1 MRALPL
7 ALLATLSTL
16 GMAEET
22 RAADVTTPLV
32 LSQAEDDDPEVE
44 PTEDQEDAWRVY
56 LDLYAF
62 LPLQTT
68 STTTINDNSSTLTLP
83 LSDVFNTLDGALTF
97 KAAAEYGRLSFMAA
111 VNHASNSAST
121 SQSSWREINNPLRN
135 QLGLPSVLRQR
146 EIRID
151 NDVDVDINTNQTVV
165 DLALRYRA
173 GAIQKPRMAKGS
185 SSVQGL
191 LGARII
197 DANLNTDVNFR
208 RRRTVEVD
216 GVLVSRKRT
225 RELQRSAS
233 ASWGNTWV
241 QPLIGVFGTY
251 AISEDWQAFAYLDA
265 GGFGLSGER
274 DLSGTAQ
281 AGIAYALGNSAQ
293 ASLSY
298 KYFGLDYAAG
308 SGNGYRTD
316 QSGINLGLRWLFD

>member
-1 MRALPL
+1 
-7 ALLATLSTL
+7 
-16 GMAEET
+16 
-22 RAADVTTPLV
+22 
-32 LSQAEDDDPEVE
+32 
-44 PTEDQEDAWRVY
+44 
-56 LDLYAF
+56 
-62 LPLQTT
+62 
-68 STTTINDNSSTLTLP
+68 
-83 LSDVFNTLDGALTF
+83 
-97 KAAAEYGRLSFMAA
+97 MAA

-146 EIRID
+146 DIRID
-151 NDVDVDINTNQTVV
+151 NDVDVEINTNQTVV
-165 DLALRYRA
+165 DLALHYRA
-173 GAIQKPRMAKGS
+173 GAIQKPRMEKGS

-208 RRRTVEVD
+208 RRRTVEVN
-216 GVLVSRKRT
+216 GVVVSRERT

-293 ASLSY
+293 ASLS
-298 KYFGLDYAAG
+298 
-308 SGNGYRTD
+308 
-316 QSGINLGLRWLFD
+316 